1 MVKKIERSPAAVAL
15 AKALLEDGNIKS
27 AADVNDVLR
36 EVCGTL
42 FEALLQG
49 EMDNHLG
56 YSKSDQG
63 DKPTTNLRNDYGTK
77 TIKPRFDETAIKT
90 PRDREAAFK
99 PQIVPKRTV
108 DISGIDNKVLVMY
121 VRGMI

>member
-1 MVKKIERSPAAVAL
+1 MAKKIERSPAAVAL
-15 AKALLEDGNIKS
+15 AQALLEDGNIKS
-27 AADVNDVLR
+27 AEDVNDVLR

-63 DKPTTNLRNDYGTK
+63 DKPTTNRRNGYGTK
-77 TIKPRFDETAIKT
+77 TIKTRFGETEIKT
-90 PRDREAAFK
+90 PRDRQATF
-99 PQIVPKRTV
+99 
-108 DISGIDNKVLVMY
+108 
-121 VRGMI
+121 